1 MRYPHP
7 GGPRVVFAVN
17 KTPIRVYNAQVL
29 EPPPPP
35 GEAPGYPAP
44 GTTATPLQPIEL
56 LKPYNFILRRDKPVQ
71 KKTKSPYNLIK
82 HLKTPERAF
91 LYKIW
96 VLKNIFENR
105 CFSTPLF

>member
-56 LKPYNFILRRDKPVQ
+56 LKPYNIILRRDKPVQ
-71 KKTKSPYNLIK
+71 KNKIPLKPHKTFQNARTRFFI
-82 HLKTPERAF
+82 
-91 LYKIW
+91 
-96 VLKNIFENR
+96 
-105 CFSTPLF
+105 